1 VTTFIVWLLAILLV
15 VAGALLVVLMAVLV
29 LAIRHV
35 GDLENQVLGMQ
46 YDIGQLAITLDDVGV
61 SLPDDLRELAHHA
74 RQGAES

>member
-1 VTTFIVWLLAILLV
+1 VSTVIWILACLLI

-46 YDIGQLAITLDDVGV
+46 YDIGLLAVALDDAQVM
-61 SLPDDLRELAHHA
+61 LPPDLIELAHYA
-74 RQGAES
+74 RHGGAS